1 MVKHKLVNKND
12 KLNVLS
18 NLEISMKRDWDVI
31 RAILIATEEDR
42 FDEYLEKTEDDTL
55 VLGNTSLLIEAGFI
69 TGKVLQSLDGVDDVF
84 VDDLTWQGHELLDV
98 IRSKPVWEKI
108 KTTALEKGLELTFD
122 VIKALGSKAISFV
135 LGE

>member
-1 MVKHKLVNKND
+1 MVKHTLVNKND

-42 FDEYLEKTEDDTL
+42 FDEYLEKAEDDTL
-55 VLGNTSLLIEAGFI
+55 VLGNTTLLIEAGFI
-69 TGKVLQSLDGVDDVF
+69 TGKVLESLDGVDDVF

-108 KTTALEKGLELTFD
+108 KATALEKGLELTFD
-122 VIKALGSKAISFV
+122 VVKALGSKAISFV

>member
-1 MVKHKLVNKND
+1 M
-12 KLNVLS
+12 
-18 NLEISMKRDWDVI
+18 SMKRDWDVI

-42 FDEYLEKTEDDTL
+42 FDEYLENTENDTL
-55 VLGNTSLLIEAGFI
+55 ILGNTTLLIEAGFI
-69 TGKVLQSLDGVDDVF
+69 NGKVLQSLDGIDDVF
-84 VDDLTWQGHELLDV
+84 VNDLTWQGHELLDV

-122 VIKALGSKAISFV
+122 VVKALGSKAISFV